1 MSAEQL
7 RHELGEVL
15 GVLDDVRAHSAAARE
30 LLEDYRRVVTEAQ
43 ARTDPWLPDELA
55 RAVEQLDA
63 NRARI
68 DGADRMIDLY
78 RSRV

>member
-7 RHELGEVL
+7 RHALGEVL
-15 GVLDDVRAHSAAARE
+15 GTLDDVRAHNAAARE

-43 ARTDPWLPDELA
+43 ARPDAWLPDELA

-68 DGADRMIDLY
+68 DGAEQMIDHY

>member
-7 RHELGEVL
+7 RHHLGEVL
-15 GVLDDVRAHSAAARE
+15 GVLDDVRAHNTAARE

-43 ARTDPWLPDELA
+43 ARPDPWLPDELV

-68 DGADRMIDLY
+68 EGADELINSY
-78 RSRV
+78 RSGL